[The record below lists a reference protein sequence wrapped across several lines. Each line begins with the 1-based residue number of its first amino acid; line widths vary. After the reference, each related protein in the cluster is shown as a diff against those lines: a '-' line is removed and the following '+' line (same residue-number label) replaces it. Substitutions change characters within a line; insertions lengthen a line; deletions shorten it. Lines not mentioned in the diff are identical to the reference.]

1 MIAGAVEMEGGILVV
16 SAPDGPMPQTKEHI
30 LLARQVAESYR
41 QTAWKPKFDVKKG
54 KQKAEEETSCVSD
67 SLKGFQILVAY
78 SFRCN
83 IMTNST
89 RLQSA
94 DIHVLQNHKFKIL
107 DLIEKAE
114 RQPNITIGVLVSIVV
129 ATPKV
134 SVKPAKEE
142 VTEASNNG
150 EDSSEE
156 KERNEDTTAAP
167 RRRTRLED

>member
-30 LLARQVAESYR
+30 LLAPNDEKVAESYR

-67 SLKGFQILVAY
+67 SLKGF
-78 SFRCN
+78 
-83 IMTNST
+83 
-89 RLQSA
+89 
-94 DIHVLQNHKFKIL
+94 QNHKFKIL

>member
-54 KQKAEEETSCVSD
+54 KQKAEEETSCLSD
-67 SLKGFQILVAY
+67 SLKGF
-78 SFRCN
+78 
-83 IMTNST
+83 
-89 RLQSA
+89 
-94 DIHVLQNHKFKIL
+94 QNHKFKIL

-156 KERNEDTTAAP
+156 KERNEYTTAAP

>member
-1 MIAGAVEMEGGILVV
+1 MWVGHLITDLLIHLVYLTEVEFLHGRSPKQYSCLLLIQEVRRLACQLFIYAPALPLDIL
-16 SAPDGPMPQTKEHI
+16 
-30 LLARQVAESYR
+30 VAESYR

-67 SLKGFQILVAY
+67 SLKGF
-78 SFRCN
+78 
-83 IMTNST
+83 
-89 RLQSA
+89 
-94 DIHVLQNHKFKIL
+94 QNHKFKIL

-156 KERNEDTTAAP
+156 KERNEYTTAAP